1 MKGKKKEKEVGKKER
16 MEGKEEY
23 AVGTFFIYCVRVLL
37 SLG

>member
-23 AVGTFFIYCVRVLL
+23 AVGTFLSIVCV
-37 SLG
+37 SY